1 MESIDTGLYNYAL
14 GLVVLVVVV
23 GFFVGGDDAITG
35 SHIKYSLWVSDVVVI
50 MEIAELLWLTA
61 PGDLYM

>member
-23 GFFVGGDDAITG
+23 GFFVGGDGDG
-35 SHIKYSLWVSDVVVI
+35 LVGFFFCCWGCCYCCCYCCCLVVI
-50 MEIAELLWLTA
+50 SAIENKFL
-61 PGDLYM
+61 